1 MKARIIAYNYDK
13 SSGKNCSDFSMNV
26 YWGEGYK
33 NVYYLCG
40 DQGRTTFENITET
53 VLDPTGQTIK
63 TQNSSIPVYIVNTL
77 AISPLMAFLM
87 SIDKHDVKQIEY
99 LETGE
104 VFDITNITIDD
115 QGDILDPMQ
124 LVYIS
129 YEDKA
134 ITKVS
139 DVVYTDDQAKK
150 AYFDNNDNGTPDIDG
165 LAIFQATTP
174 PNYFFVT
181 WQLYFLADGVTPA
194 TSGDVIMRVY
204 AESQLSTSN
213 NPIESLVG
221 VFSGQFGDLFSDS
234 TKWQS
239 TQNIWDYFDL
249 TNSVGHTNRVQF
261 DKGAFAEDNGYYS
274 DEIEDRAVKL
284 RFEVSI
290 DGSAFEKTT
299 MELVYTVWGAFNS
312 MGVQS
317 PATSIYGITTI
328 GKDDQKNTLSTIS
341 DSRIPLPAG
350 NGVTIQNAVLTSL
363 NNFSNTYTIDTAP
376 GGEHLYEASFTTSGG
391 YVGSV
396 SRGSFS
402 ADNFTFAVDPASSV
416 YQAINTLNF
425 ATGITPLALIIDW
438 KYDRQ
443 TGAGGFPILGDIT
456 ALGDAEILLNGVVL
470 SNPPIAPATQQ
481 VTGSVNVTLPDTG
494 VHTVEFRIPTTT
506 SREIFTKLELQAK
519 PLY

>member
-174 PNYFFVT
+174 PNYFFV
-181 WQLYFLADGVTPA
+181 
-194 TSGDVIMRVY
+194 
-204 AESQLSTSN
+204 N
-213 NPIESLVG
+213 
-221 VFSGQFGDLFSDS
+221 
-234 TKWQS
+234 K
-239 TQNIWDYFDL
+239 NID
-249 TNSVGHTNRVQF
+249 
-261 DKGAFAEDNGYYS
+261 
-274 DEIEDRAVKL
+274 
-284 RFEVSI
+284 
-290 DGSAFEKTT
+290 
-299 MELVYTVWGAFNS
+299 
-312 MGVQS
+312 
-317 PATSIYGITTI
+317 
-328 GKDDQKNTLSTIS
+328 
-341 DSRIPLPAG
+341 
-350 NGVTIQNAVLTSL
+350 
-363 NNFSNTYTIDTAP
+363 
-376 GGEHLYEASFTTSGG
+376 
-391 YVGSV
+391 
-396 SRGSFS
+396 
-402 ADNFTFAVDPASSV
+402 
-416 YQAINTLNF
+416 
-425 ATGITPLALIIDW
+425 
-438 KYDRQ
+438 
-443 TGAGGFPILGDIT
+443 
-456 ALGDAEILLNGVVL
+456 
-470 SNPPIAPATQQ
+470 
-481 VTGSVNVTLPDTG
+481 
-494 VHTVEFRIPTTT
+494 
-506 SREIFTKLELQAK
+506 
-519 PLY
+519 